1 VKRVG
6 SLFAYDWDASAFA
19 RLAAERGLSMDEAG
33 FDLFAFPSNAALAW
47 YDVRRFAT
55 RQAARGRRRGWR
67 AVLSH
72 QEHFGV
78 VAAALVAEMLGLP
91 GTPVQAVLAIQH
103 KLYMR
108 RVLAQVAP
116 EANLEA
122 EELPCRYGERIPEGL
137 RYPRFVKPVRASF
150 SVLARHVAS
159 REALEAHTR
168 FSWRELWVIERLV
181 ESYEVLRR
189 ERLPEAGPAH
199 RMMLEEPIPASVPQF
214 NLDGWVA
221 GGRVHALGI
230 VDAVMYPG
238 TQAFMRWETP
248 SRLPAAVGE
257 RALDVARRF
266 LAAVGFT
273 HGFFNMEFFF
283 DAASDRLSVIEFNPR
298 LASQFSDLYLRST
311 GQDPHAMALAL
322 ALGRDPATLPRARP
336 LGGAAA
342 SLVYRSF
349 AGQAP
354 PPMPGPAA
362 RAALRREFPD
372 ALLHTFG
379 KAGHALDRELKW
391 LGSHRYATL
400 HLHGDDAADLAR
412 RARRASALLGWPAPY
427 AHDAAEAEPEA
438 TAEAATSRRP
448 AVPLIHQPAPALK

>member
-283 DAASDRLSVIEFNPR
+283 DAASGRLAVIEFNPR
-298 LASQFSDLYLRST
+298 LASQFGDLYRRTL
-311 GQDPHAMALAL
+311 GLCPHEMSLAL
-322 ALGRDPATLPRARP
+322 ALGEDPLAAPRSAP
-336 LGGAAA
+336 TAGAAA
-342 SLVYRSF
+342 SFVYRSF
-349 AGQAP
+349 SPAATPRAP
-354 PPMPGPAA
+354 GAAA
-362 RAALRREFPD
+362 RAALATTMPD
-372 ALLHTFG
+372 ALLFEFA
-379 KAGHALDRELKW
+379 KSGHGLEREFKW
-391 LGSHRYATL
+391 LGSHRYGIVHLGGRDAL
-400 HLHGDDAADLAR
+400 HLR
-412 RARRASALLGWPAPY
+412 ERCERASALLGWPAPY
-427 AHDAAEAEPEA
+427 ADALAP
-438 TAEAATSRRP
+438 AAQAP
-448 AVPLIHQPAPALK
+448 AAPAPAIELQTSGAN